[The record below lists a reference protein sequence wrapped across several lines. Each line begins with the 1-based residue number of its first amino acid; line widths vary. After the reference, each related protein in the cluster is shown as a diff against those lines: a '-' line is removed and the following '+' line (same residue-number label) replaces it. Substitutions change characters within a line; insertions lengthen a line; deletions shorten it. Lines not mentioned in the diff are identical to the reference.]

1 MKPRKV
7 TQEMTERAVEKYH
20 GTRPGEIYSNVVMET
35 MRGALDAALNPPPE
49 PEIVVTPEMAG
60 AGVAVIAPYESLKAP
75 VSSLV
80 LAYRAMRALEPKP
93 VWSGMMSIK
102 TVGGSIKSSPK
113 VVAEKRLCV
122 ERRKKLL
129 MCFDTPTDPMGRR
142 SGKDRRK
149 L

>member
-49 PEIVVTPEMAG
+49 PEIHITEEMIRAG
-60 AGVAVIAPYESLKAP
+60 QKARDHGFCDI
-75 VSSLV
+75 
-80 LAYRAMRALEPKP
+80 YRAMRTLEPKF
-93 VWSGMMSIK
+93 
-102 TVGGSIKSSPK
+102 GGSIKSSPK
-113 VVAEKRLCV
+113 VVVERRLCV

-129 MCFDTPTDPMGRR
+129 MCLGTPTDPMGRR